1 MIPKVVIYEI
11 INSYA
16 VPQLCLE
23 NLYISE
29 LQVALSKNIRLN
41 IREIFQKSRAN
52 IGKMV
57 K

>member
-41 IREIFQKSRAN
+41 IGEIFQKSRAN